1 MVRNLRESD
10 NDSVRDETRGG
21 GSMSPSELDASS
33 EAKVVVSAL
42 LHLVRLLAAEML
54 IGEGPRREVER
65 LVAAIDRRLNDTPLP
80 GDTRLDTAR
89 EGIRQ
94 TRELLLPMVMQ
105 LRKQVAQAGEAKLSL
120 DTPANQL
127 PA

>member
-1 MVRNLRESD
+1 
-10 NDSVRDETRGG
+10 
-21 GSMSPSELDASS
+21 MSPSELDASS

-42 LHLVRLLAAEML
+42 LHLVRLLAAEMVV
-54 IGEGPRREVER
+54 GEGPRREVER
-65 LVAAIDRRLNDTPLP
+65 LIAAIDRRLNDTPLP

>member
-1 MVRNLRESD
+1 
-10 NDSVRDETRGG
+10 
-21 GSMSPSELDASS
+21 MSPSEIDASD

-42 LHLVRLLAAEML
+42 LHLVRLLGAE
-54 IGEGPRREVER
+54 IVVGEGPRQDAER
-65 LVAAIDRRLNDTPLP
+65 LIAAIDRRLNDTPLP

-89 EGIRQ
+89 NGLRQ
-94 TRELLLPMVMQ
+94 TRELLLPVVMQ
-105 LRKQVAQAGEAKLSL
+105 LRKQAAQAGEVRRSL